1 MNMKRDKIKWVVP
14 QYKGMQ
20 FNGYLISNTGIL
32 VSKARSYANNKSKP
46 LFDNYREINPLKCKL
61 GYYTFHPYD
70 KEHGRKLIYAH
81 RLVWESFV
89 CPIGKGMVIDHINA
103 DKKDNRLSNLQ
114 MMTQSDNMKKYH
126 TIDKLKKKTK

>member
-1 MNMKRDKIKWVVP
+1 MNMKKDKIKWVVP
-14 QYKGMQ
+14 QYKGME

-32 VSKARSYANNKSKP
+32 VSKSKSCAMNKSKP
-46 LFDNYREINPLKCKL
+46 LFDNYREINPLKCKA

-70 KEHGRKLIYAH
+70 KGHGRKLIYAH

-89 CPIGKGMVIDHINA
+89 CPIKKGMVIDHINA
-103 DKKDNRLSNLQ
+103 DKKDNQLSNLQ

-126 TIDKLKKKTK
+126 KIDKLKKKNK